1 MDDLYILF
9 RAHLGQNKIF
19 KSSVW
24 VWLTLCVPYDVYI
37 YVMAM
42 KITVIP
48 KSSKLPTFPE
58 VKGQMDMRIVIYVK
72 F

>member
-37 YVMAM
+37 RHDHENYRHTKIV
-42 KITVIP
+42 KITH
-48 KSSKLPTFPE
+48 FP
-58 VKGQMDMRIVIYVK
+58 GG
-72 F
+72 